1 MPKDLRS
8 KAVRKL
14 DDTLAPHYVRQEDVV
29 RALEELTRLLT
40 DRFDAE
46 AEAVAV
52 LGQRLAALERAGR
65 TAPRRAARAAHAFVS
80 QAAGRSRIGE
90 VGAA

>member
-1 MPKDLRS
+1 VPKSLRS

-52 LGQRLAALERAGR
+52 LGQRLAALSEQVERLQDELHEL
-65 TAPRRAARAAHAFVS
+65 RAR
-80 QAAGRSRIGE
+80 
-90 VGAA
+90 

>member
-1 MPKDLRS
+1 MARPLRA
-8 KAVRKL
+8 KAVRTL
-14 DDTLAPHYVRQEDVV
+14 DDALAPHYVRQEAVV

-52 LGQRLAALERAGR
+52 LGQRVAALGALMEQMHDELYAQRAR
-65 TAPRRAARAAHAFVS
+65 P
-80 QAAGRSRIGE
+80 
-90 VGAA
+90 

>member
-1 MPKDLRS
+1 MSMRS

-29 RALEELTRLLT
+29 RALEELTRLLS

-52 LGQRLAALERAGR
+52 LGQRLAALSLQVEELQTELREL
-65 TAPRRAARAAHAFVS
+65 
-80 QAAGRSRIGE
+80 RSRS
-90 VGAA
+90 

>member
-1 MPKDLRS
+1 MARPIRE

-14 DDTLAPHYVRQEDVV
+14 DDALGSRYVRQEDVA
-29 RALEELTRLLT
+29 RALDELTRVLS

-52 LGQRLAALERAGR
+52 LGQRIEALVLLVEQMQEELVAL
-65 TAPRRAARAAHAFVS
+65 
-80 QAAGRSRIGE
+80 RSRQ
-90 VGAA
+90 

>member
-1 MPKDLRS
+1 MPKSLRS

-14 DDTLAPHYVRQEDVV
+14 DDTLSPHYVRQEDVA
-29 RALEELTRLLT
+29 RALDDLTRLLT

-52 LGQRLAALERAGR
+52 IGQRLAALTELVERMQDEL
-65 TAPRRAARAAHAFVS
+65 VEL
-80 QAAGRSRIGE
+80 RSRQ
-90 VGAA
+90 

>member
-1 MPKDLRS
+1 MARPLRS

-14 DDTLAPHYVRQEDVV
+14 DDALAPHYVRQEDVV

-40 DRFDAE
+40 NRFDAE

-52 LGQRLAALERAGR
+52 LGQRVAALGALMEQMHDELYELRAR
-65 TAPRRAARAAHAFVS
+65 P
-80 QAAGRSRIGE
+80 
-90 VGAA
+90 

>member
-1 MPKDLRS
+1 MARTIRS

-14 DDTLAPHYVRQEDVV
+14 DDTLAPHYVRQEDVA
-29 RALEELTRLLT
+29 RALNELTRLLT

-52 LGQRLAALERAGR
+52 LGQRLEALGALVQQMHDELYEL
-65 TAPRRAARAAHAFVS
+65 
-80 QAAGRSRIGE
+80 RSRP
-90 VGAA
+90 

>member
-1 MPKDLRS
+1 MSMRS

-14 DDTLAPHYVRQEDVV
+14 DDTLAPHYVRQVDVV

-52 LGQRLAALERAGR
+52 LGQRLAALSEQVERLQDELHELR
-65 TAPRRAARAAHAFVS
+65 TGS
-80 QAAGRSRIGE
+80 
-90 VGAA
+90 

>member
-1 MPKDLRS
+1 MRS

-14 DDTLAPHYVRQEDVV
+14 DDTLAPHYVRQVDVV

-52 LGQRLAALERAGR
+52 LGQRLAALSEQVERLQDELHELR
-65 TAPRRAARAAHAFVS
+65 TGS
-80 QAAGRSRIGE
+80 
-90 VGAA
+90 

>member
-1 MPKDLRS
+1 MPKSLRS

-52 LGQRLAALERAGR
+52 LGQRLAALSEQVERLQDELHELR
-65 TAPRRAARAAHAFVS
+65 TGP
-80 QAAGRSRIGE
+80 
-90 VGAA
+90 

>member
-1 MPKDLRS
+1 VPKSLRS

-14 DDTLAPHYVRQEDVV
+14 DDTLAPHYVRQVDVV

-52 LGQRLAALERAGR
+52 LGQRLAALSEQVERLQDELHELR
-65 TAPRRAARAAHAFVS
+65 TGS
-80 QAAGRSRIGE
+80 
-90 VGAA
+90 

>member
-1 MPKDLRS
+1 MARPIRE

-14 DDTLAPHYVRQEDVV
+14 DDALAPRYVRQEDVS
-29 RALEELTRLLT
+29 RALDELTRVLT

-52 LGQRLAALERAGR
+52 LGQRLEALALLVGQMQEEL
-65 TAPRRAARAAHAFVS
+65 VEL
-80 QAAGRSRIGE
+80 RSRQ
-90 VGAA
+90 

>member
-1 MPKDLRS
+1 MADSLRS

-52 LGQRLAALERAGR
+52 IGQRLDALGAQVERLQDELHEL
-65 TAPRRAARAAHAFVS
+65 RA
-80 QAAGRSRIGE
+80 RS
-90 VGAA
+90 

>member
-1 MPKDLRS
+1 MSMRS

-52 LGQRLAALERAGR
+52 LGQRLAALSAQVEQLQGELRELRAR
-65 TAPRRAARAAHAFVS
+65 
-80 QAAGRSRIGE
+80 Q
-90 VGAA
+90 

>member
-1 MPKDLRS
+1 MAESLRS

-52 LGQRLAALERAGR
+52 LGQRLAALSAQVERLQDELHELRAR
-65 TAPRRAARAAHAFVS
+65 T
-80 QAAGRSRIGE
+80 
-90 VGAA
+90 

>member
-1 MPKDLRS
+1 MSIRS

-14 DDTLAPHYVRQEDVV
+14 DDTLAPHYVRQEEVV

-52 LGQRLAALERAGR
+52 LGQRLAALSAQVEQLQSELHELRA
-65 TAPRRAARAAHAFVS
+65 PS
-80 QAAGRSRIGE
+80 
-90 VGAA
+90 